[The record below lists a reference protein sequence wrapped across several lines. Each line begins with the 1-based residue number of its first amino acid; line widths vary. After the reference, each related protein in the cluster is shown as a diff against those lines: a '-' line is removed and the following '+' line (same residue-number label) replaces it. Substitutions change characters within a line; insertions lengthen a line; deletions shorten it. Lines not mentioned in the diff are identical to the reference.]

1 MNESWI
7 QAVDHVHLQAGLGLE
22 DDLEW
27 FYGEVAQLDC
37 LPRDPESPGQVRF
50 RSHRLELRI
59 ELCERP
65 LIEAVAC
72 RVTLR
77 VASLEDTT
85 AALAERA
92 VPFEPQTSTMWTD
105 RRLEVLDPGGN
116 RVAFKQEWPFA
127 PL

>member
-1 MNESWI
+1 MNESRI

-22 DDLEW
+22 QELTW
-27 FYGEVAQLDC
+27 FYGEVALLEP
-37 LPRDPESPGQVRF
+37 LPPDPLFPGRIRF

-59 ELCERP
+59 SLCERP
-65 LIEAVAC
+65 LVEAVAC
-72 RVTLR
+72 RLTVR
-77 VASLEDTT
+77 VPSLEDT
-85 AALAERA
+85 ASVLDERSMA
-92 VPFEPQTSTMWTD
+92 FERLTGTMWTD